1 MKQDLI
7 LTEAD
12 LELAVDQA
20 GLAVTEGLS
29 SQSSEFAS
37 VDQRKGEQK
46 SQR

>member
-20 GLAVTEGLS
+20 GLAVTEGLL
-29 SQSSEFAS
+29 SSEFAS

>member
-29 SQSSEFAS
+29 SSEFAS